1 MRRVKMKAV
10 GLLAVLAAALLLGAM
25 PAHGADPV
33 PGKPTAPAGGPP
45 GFTWATLPGIGPGW
59 VQNSILDRQATA
71 KAAQAFG
78 FDAPGDFP
86 VEGYP
91 GVFAKPAAQSGPFG
105 QAGQT
110 GQVCRN
116 AAGQVVTCQATQSS
130 APFQAVPP
138 AVQPGSFV
146 QAGQAAGTPCANGQC
161 PVPQKKGWRR

>member
-1 MRRVKMKAV
+1 MRRVKLKAI
-10 GLLAVLAAALLLGAM
+10 GMLAVLAAALLLGAM

-33 PGKPTAPAGGPP
+33 PGKPTGGPP

-59 VQNSILDRQATA
+59 VQDSILERQATA

-91 GVFAKPAAQSGPFG
+91 GIFAKPAGVTG
-105 QAGQT
+105 VT
-110 GQVCRN
+110 GQQCRN
-116 AAGQVVTCQATQSS
+116 AAGQVVACPVPGQFNQTVNQSGG
-130 APFQAVPP
+130 PVVQQIQAV
-138 AVQPGSFV
+138 QS
-146 QAGQAAGTPCANGQC
+146 AGTPCANGQC